1 MFVSVDRIIDRGVEQ
16 VNRTNAA
23 DDDDDDDDDIG
34 LARTNGCLQSL
45 NIA

>member
-1 MFVSVDRIIDRGVEQ
+1 MSLGMLVSVDRIIDRGVEQ

-23 DDDDDDDDDIG
+23 DDDDDIG